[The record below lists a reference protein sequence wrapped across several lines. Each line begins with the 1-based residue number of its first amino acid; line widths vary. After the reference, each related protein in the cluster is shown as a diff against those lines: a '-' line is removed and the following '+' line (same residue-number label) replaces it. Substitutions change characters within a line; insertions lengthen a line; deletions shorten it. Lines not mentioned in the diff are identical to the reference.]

1 MMIRASEPLCDP
13 PYRPTGGNAARN
25 LFAFLKPQRYQSPP
39 AWRWSNPSIASQD
52 PIDAALVPPLKRSRD
67 VRHTLTALPA
77 LPQLSLLF
85 RREPCPCM
93 PLHSHTSSSAKIRRC
108 CVDSLNSPPKADII
122 WDHPRRQLLANARP
136 CGLTGRVRGRAVQS
150 VCLIDQ
156 SVMGITDSLPGLPLQ
171 HNPRV
176 WSQEGKMVGRLD
188 MTERRITQLF
198 GLILGGIV
206 TCTLVLNAFAF

>member
-1 MMIRASEPLCDP
+1 FEALCDP

-25 LFAFLKPQRYQSPP
+25 LFALLKPQRYQSPP

-108 CVDSLNSPPKADII
+108 CVDSLNSPGQSGHWLSDDPNRTFPFRHGVSPA
-122 WDHPRRQLLANARP
+122 LL
-136 CGLTGRVRGRAVQS
+136 
-150 VCLIDQ
+150 
-156 SVMGITDSLPGLPLQ
+156 
-171 HNPRV
+171 
-176 WSQEGKMVGRLD
+176 
-188 MTERRITQLF
+188 ERRHHINPVEHFQHD
-198 GLILGGIV
+198 
-206 TCTLVLNAFAF
+206 